1 MKVDDTAL
9 CLICCVKLY
18 VLNQAKSVFSS
29 LFYNKSMDK
38 NDTSPQESY
47 FRFLMKPLNLGFT
60 QLKNRIIMGSMHTGL
75 EESWNGFNKLAKF
88 YEERAKGGVALI
100 VTGGVSPTFSGRLS
114 LFSSQLSSF
123 MQLSK
128 HRKMVHAVHNYD
140 TKICLQI
147 LHAGRYAYHPF
158 AVSSSA
164 IKSPISPF
172 APKALTAKQ
181 IRKLIK
187 AYANTA
193 VLAKRA
199 GYDGVEVM
207 GSEGYLINQFVCSNT
222 NQRQDEWGG
231 SFDNRIKFSLQIIRE
246 IRRLV
251 GDDFIVIYR
260 LSMLDLHKDG
270 SSWPEI
276 ELHAKEI
283 EKAGAT
289 IINTGIGWHEVRIPT
304 IATVVP
310 DAAFTWVTK
319 KLKQVVDLPLITSNR
334 INSPEVAESCLQN
347 GDADLVSM
355 ARPFLADSQFV
366 QKAMQNQSHLIN
378 KCIACNQGCLDRVF
392 KGQRATCLV
401 NPRAA
406 YEGEY
411 PLIKAAH
418 SKTVIIV
425 GLGVAGLS
433 CAYYSALRGHRVI
446 AYDADNLGGQFNL
459 AAEIPGKEVYLDTIR
474 YFEAQLSLLNV
485 EVHRN
490 QKMGM
495 EELRDFFADAIV
507 FATGVTPRKPEI
519 EGIDHFSVMDY
530 EEAIVNRS
538 TIKNRV
544 AIIGAGGIGFDVA
557 EMLVT
562 DSESNHD
569 WYEKWK
575 IDKTYQ
581 HRGGVMSNAEDS
593 ESEIINSVADSG
605 RVVYL
610 LQRKNEKP
618 GKNLARTT
626 GWIRRLSLRRAGVKM
641 MSGVTYEKIDDYGL
655 HISNQ
660 DGNTTL
666 AVDHVIICAGQKS
679 ENSLYQ
685 KMKAIGQPVHIIGGA
700 KKAAEL
706 DAETA
711 IREGLELAYSF

>member
-1 MKVDDTAL
+1 
-9 CLICCVKLY
+9 
-18 VLNQAKSVFSS
+18 
-29 LFYNKSMDK
+29 MD
-38 NDTSPQESY
+38 NNNASPQESY
-47 FRFLMKPLNLGFT
+47 YTYLMKPLDLGFT
-60 QLKNRIIMGSMHTGL
+60 QLKNRTIMGSMHTGL
-75 EESWNGFNKLAKF
+75 EERWNGFYKLARF

-100 VTGGVSPTFSGRLS
+100 VTGGVSPTFRGRLS
-114 LFSSQLSSF
+114 LLSSQLSSF
-123 MQLSK
+123 LQLAK
-128 HRKMVHAVHNYD
+128 HRKLVKAVHAYD

-147 LHAGRYAYHPF
+147 LHAGRYSYHPF
-158 AVSSSA
+158 ALAPSA

-172 APKALTAKQ
+172 APKALTTKQ
-181 IRKLIK
+181 IKKTID

-193 VLAKRA
+193 GLAKRA

-207 GSEGYLINQFVCSNT
+207 GSEGYLINQFICSNT

-231 SFDNRIKFSLQIIRE
+231 AFENRIRFSLEIIRA
-246 IRRLV
+246 IRRAV
-251 GDDFIVIYR
+251 GKNFIIIYR

-270 SSWPEI
+270 SSWAEI
-276 ELHAKEI
+276 EQHARAI

-310 DAAFTWVTK
+310 EAAFTWVTK
-319 KLKQVVDLPLITSNR
+319 KLKQVIDIPLITSNR

-347 GDADLVSM
+347 GDADLISM

-406 YEGEY
+406 YEDEY

-418 SKTVIIV
+418 AKTVIVV

-433 CAYYSALRGHRVI
+433 CAYYAALRGHHVI
-446 AYDADNLGGQFNL
+446 AYDAGKLGGQFNL
-459 AAEIPGKEVYLDTIR
+459 AGEIPGKEVYLDTIR
-474 YFEAQLSLLNV
+474 YFEAQLSLLAV

-490 QKMGM
+490 HKIGM
-495 EELRDFFADAIV
+495 EELRDVYADAIV
-507 FATGVTPRKPEI
+507 VATGVTPRKPDI
-519 EGIDHFSVMDY
+519 IGIDHFSVMDY
-530 EEAIVNRS
+530 ETAIKNKS
-538 TIKNRV
+538 TIKDKV
-544 AIIGAGGIGFDVA
+544 AVIGAGGIGFDVA
-557 EMLVT
+557 EMLVA
-562 DSESNHD
+562 EKEGEQN
-569 WYEKWK
+569 WYARWK

-581 HRGGVMSNAEDS
+581 HRGGVISGALSSEDEAVNAVDET
-593 ESEIINSVADSG
+593 G

-610 LQRKNEKP
+610 LQRKDEKL
-618 GKNLARTT
+618 GKHLARTT

-641 MSGVTYEKIDDYGL
+641 MQGVTYEKIDDSGL
-655 HISNQ
+655 HILTQGKSV
-660 DGNTTL
+660 TI

-679 ENSLYQ
+679 ENKIYQ
-685 KMKAIGQPVHIIGGA
+685 QLKAIGQPVHLIGGA
-700 KKAAEL
+700 KKATEL

-711 IREGLELAYSF
+711 IREGLDLAYKL